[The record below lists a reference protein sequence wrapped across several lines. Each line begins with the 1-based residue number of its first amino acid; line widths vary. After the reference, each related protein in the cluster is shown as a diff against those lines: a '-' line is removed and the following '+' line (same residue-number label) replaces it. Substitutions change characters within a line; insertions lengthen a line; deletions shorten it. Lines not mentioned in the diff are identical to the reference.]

1 MNRHIILST
10 HSNFTQKETVV
21 TPAEIVEFAVKD
33 GASAVA
39 LTDFNSVNGLS
50 AFLKAAEK
58 YKDKGFKP
66 ICGVQIYGMDPERV
80 PEPRIITIL
89 ARNQTGLRN
98 MYQIISLGYGK
109 KLSDKVWP
117 CVSYRDIHANH
128 DGILV
133 GITCTK
139 EDICRTWMDD
149 AKACDSEKLKDM
161 ILSEYAI
168 ADYVEIRPW
177 RFCAD
182 DNGSSVDE
190 TGPDAARI
198 RRHLFEIVSG
208 IKNAHKMP
216 VAANVSN
223 CITAQ
228 DVRCFEILHD
238 GYSDTNEAASGFLT
252 TEEMLDE
259 YRFLGQRTAWEIVL
273 DNPNAVAELI
283 GDVVICDNKRH
294 PFSIKN
300 AEETLSA
307 ACKEALHEKYGDCF
321 PDLIRDRYT
330 SELDNVLSHGFASDY
345 VLAAMLVK
353 KSKALGYLH
362 NIRGCAGGSL
372 IAYLLGIAETNPLP
386 PHDYCPSC
394 KRVSFVDEEAY
405 PSGFDLNCYGAK
417 VRVCSHCGEAL
428 TGDGHN
434 IPVEFFAGIDG
445 EKAPDIDINFAP
457 EIHETMLEYLGEIVG
472 KDKVFYAGTTNTISP
487 RTADHL
493 IGHYCKKHS
502 IRLSPSE
509 TTEIRER
516 LSGVYRTGGR
526 HPGGIVIVP
535 ETDDV
540 FDYTPVRYQD
550 PSESQANRIPTAS
563 TDYHD
568 VLSGLTKFDVL
579 SHSMYTKLKRM
590 EEMTGVSAKTIR
602 FSEIDIGRFFSND
615 SLLGASLGISY
626 NGYFVQRISDAAA
639 PARFSDLVRNYG
651 FAHGTNVWTENGEVL
666 TAAGV
671 PPKDLIAARE
681 DVMLT
686 LRRHGID
693 RITAFE
699 IADMVRIGKAGK
711 RLTAKQEALLTEHG
725 VPDWYI
731 ASMKKVS
738 YLFPKAHA
746 TEYVTN
752 YLRMIWYKIYRPT
765 AFYAAIL
772 SSFNTALDCSVLVK
786 GKARI
791 KQELY
796 RVQEE
801 LGRIQRKMET
811 DFAFDDLAQEEDLIC
826 QHEILM
832 IALECWERGIVFL
845 PADNDKSNLSL
856 FMPEGG
862 TIRIPI
868 SPLPKSEID
877 N

>member
-1 MNRHIILST
+1 MNRYINLNT
-10 HSNFTQKETVV
+10 RSNCSQKETVV

-33 GASAVA
+33 GAGAVA
-39 LTDFNSVNGLS
+39 LTDLNSVYGFLS
-50 AFLKAAEK
+50 FSKAAEK

-66 ICGVQIYGMDPERV
+66 IYGVQIYGMDSERDS
-80 PEPRIITIL
+80 EPRIITIL
-89 ARNQTGLRN
+89 AKNQTGLRN

-109 KLSDKVWP
+109 KLSEKVWP
-117 CVSYRDIHANH
+117 CVSYQDIHANH

-139 EDICRTWMDD
+139 EDICRTRMDD

-161 ILSEYAI
+161 IQSEYAI

-177 RFCAD
+177 RFYAD

-198 RRHLFEIVSG
+198 LRCLSEVVRGLKTER
-208 IKNAHKMP
+208 KMA
-216 VAANVSN
+216 VAAKESN
-223 CITAQ
+223 CITEQ

-238 GYSDTNEAASGFLT
+238 GYSDTNEAVSGFLA

-259 YRFLGQRTAWEIVL
+259 YRFLGQKTAREIVL

-300 AEETLSA
+300 AEKTLSA

-330 SELDNVLSHGFASDY
+330 SELDNVLSHGFASVY

-372 IAYLLGIAETNPLP
+372 IAWLLGITETNPLP

-472 KDKVFYAGTTNTISP
+472 KDKIFYAGTTNTISP

-493 IGHYCKKHS
+493 MENYCKNHS
-502 IRLSPSE
+502 IRLSPVE
-509 TTEIRER
+509 TKAIRER
-516 LSGVYRTGGR
+516 LSGVYRTEGR

-535 ETDDV
+535 ETDDI
-540 FDYTPVRYQD
+540 FYYTPVRYQD
-550 PSESQANRIPTAS
+550 PSGLQTDRIPTAS
-563 TDYHD
+563 ADYHD

-602 FSEIDIGRFFSND
+602 FSEIDIRRFFSND
-615 SLLGASLGISY
+615 STLGVPLGIAY
-626 NGYFVQRISDAAA
+626 NGYFAQRISDAAA

-666 TAAGV
+666 AAAGV

-693 RITAFE
+693 RKTSFE
-699 IADMVRIGKAGK
+699 LAEMVRIGKAGK
-711 RLTAKQEALLTEHG
+711 RLTAKQEALLREHG

-772 SSFNTALDCSVLVK
+772 SSYNTALDCSVLVK
-786 GKARI
+786 GEARI

-832 IALECWERGIVFL
+832 IALECCDRGIVFR
-845 PADNDKSNLSL
+845 PADSTMSEPRL
-856 FMPEGG
+856 FVPEDG
-862 TIRIPI
+862 TIRIPFGH
-868 SPLPKSEID
+868 LGER
-877 N
+877 